1 MARLK
6 VAATIKVR
14 DGGGF
19 HQAGATEAEEKVDSG
34 IVFGS

>member
-6 VAATIKVR
+6 VAVTVKVR
-14 DGGGF
+14 DDGGF
-19 HQAGATEAEEKVDSG
+19 HQVGATEAEEKVDSG